1 MRPKVSVYITC
12 HNYGNYVVQA
22 IQSVYDQIFSDWELL
37 IIDDGSTDDSR
48 EKIESATVE
57 KHDEVRLFFNDRPR
71 GLPFCANLAISEA
84 HGEYLIRLDAD
95 DWFDESALLT
105 MSEFLEKNTDKAL
118 VYPNYTYVDA
128 NGFHLGVENR
138 KKIGTEA
145 KVLDLPAHG
154 ACTMVRK
161 RVLKAIGGYSTQ
173 YNAQDGHEMWLNVI
187 DRYEVANVTTPLFY
201 YRQHANSL
209 TKDNSKVLTARQKI
223 KRGARKKENK
233 GVGIKVVGV
242 IPAKNTYKETPNIC
256 LEPIAGRPL
265 IDYTLDA
272 ALGSELL
279 DEVLVATDDDAVMDH
294 CRSHESLI
302 VYRRPM
308 SLSQSHVKQLEVISD
323 AVEYLEEDEKIFP
336 DAIVLLNVHCPLKL
350 PSDIDEAVDTLVLYG
365 VDSVVSIYEDQELH
379 FRHGHRGIEPLNESA
394 LNQVYLERESLFVDN
409 GAIKAIWRDIV
420 SGPNLFGRTY
430 GHVAMPMERSIIYRD
445 SYTKWL
451 LEERLNYLKTV
462 GATQSTVTDDGP
474 K

>member
-1 MRPKVSVYITC
+1 MY
-12 HNYGNYVVQA
+12 
-22 IQSVYDQIFSDWELL
+22 
-37 IIDDGSTDDSR
+37 
-48 EKIESATVE
+48 
-57 KHDEVRLFFNDRPR
+57 
-71 GLPFCANLAISEA
+71 
-84 HGEYLIRLDAD
+84 
-95 DWFDESALLT
+95 
-105 MSEFLEKNTDKAL
+105 
-118 VYPNYTYVDA
+118 
-128 NGFHLGVENR
+128 NG
-138 KKIGTEA
+138 
-145 KVLDLPAHG
+145 
-154 ACTMVRK
+154 RK
-161 RVLKAIGGYSTQ
+161 RVCAIGGYSTQ

-187 DRYEVANVTTPLFY
+187 DRYEVAKHDTAFIIVSMQTPYQRQFKSLHRTT
-201 YRQHANSL
+201 
-209 TKDNSKVLTARQKI
+209 KI
-223 KRGARKKENK
+223 KRGVKKENK

-420 SGPNLFGRTY
+420 SGPTLFGRTY
-430 GHVAMPMERSIIYRD
+430 GQGHAYGRSIIYRD